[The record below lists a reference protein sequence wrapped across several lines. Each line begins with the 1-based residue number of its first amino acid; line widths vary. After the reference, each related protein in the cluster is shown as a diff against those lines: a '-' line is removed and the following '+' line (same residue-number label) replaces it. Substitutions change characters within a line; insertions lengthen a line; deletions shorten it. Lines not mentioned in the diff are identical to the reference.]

1 MADEDRPGGPAD
13 RPGDQPGEQPAE
25 FGDARYFG
33 PFFTGPSYPDY
44 PAPAGVQPLQPLPP
58 DQPPSPAARSRART
72 GAALLITAALLA
84 LVVGGAAGFGGAR
97 LAARTA
103 TPGPVGPSSANAP
116 PSEPPSATEP
126 TPVEPTPDPTALPPD
141 PNRPRQIDTVTVA
154 RKVLPGTVMIRAG
167 GSGSGATGSGFVLDD
182 AGRIMTNN
190 HVVARA
196 ADGGRITVTFADG
209 RRAVASLVGRSPSYD
224 VAVIKVAPGRPVKP
238 IPIGDSEASQVG
250 EPVVAVGSPLGLPGT
265 VTQGIISAKN
275 RPVVVST
282 GNEADPPTAYING
295 IQTDAPINPG
305 NSGGPLIDAGGR
317 VIGVNSAILTLSGSE
332 AQSGNIGL
340 GFAIPIKQAVQI
352 GRLLIRDG
360 KATYPIIGAT
370 PGKETS
376 DGVELSSVDS
386 DGPADRAG
394 LRVGDLVTSVDRLPV
409 SSSDELIV
417 AIRTH
422 RPGESVTLAY
432 ERGTDRGRAVVTLGS
447 RED

>member
-1 MADEDRPGGPAD
+1 M
-13 RPGDQPGEQPAE
+13 
-25 FGDARYFG
+25 
-33 PFFTGPSYPDY
+33 
-44 PAPAGVQPLQPLPP
+44 
-58 DQPPSPAARSRART
+58 
-72 GAALLITAALLA
+72 
-84 LVVGGAAGFGGAR
+84 
-97 LAARTA
+97 
-103 TPGPVGPSSANAP
+103 
-116 PSEPPSATEP
+116 
-126 TPVEPTPDPTALPPD
+126 
-141 PNRPRQIDTVTVA
+141 
-154 RKVLPGTVMIRAG
+154 
-167 GSGSGATGSGFVLDD
+167 
-182 AGRIMTNN
+182 
-190 HVVARA
+190 
-196 ADGGRITVTFADG
+196 
-209 RRAVASLVGRSPSYD
+209 
-224 VAVIKVAPGRPVKP
+224 
-238 IPIGDSEASQVG
+238 
-250 EPVVAVGSPLGLPGT
+250 
-265 VTQGIISAKN
+265 
-275 RPVVVST
+275 
-282 GNEADPPTAYING
+282 PPTAYING